1 MTRVK
6 ICGITRG
13 EDAELA
19 TTLGASAVGFV
30 FWPRSPRFVEPARA
44 RDIVRA
50 LPPFVTP
57 VGVFVDQP
65 AGHVKDVAAVVG
77 LGAVQLHGNEDVG
90 FCRAL
95 GRRVIKA
102 ASVERATALGGYW
115 PFEVTLLLDAVDA
128 ERRGGTGQTVDWPAA
143 AAIAARRRVI
153 LAGGLHPQNVG
164 DAIRQVRPFAV
175 DVSSGVESAPGVKDE
190 GRLRAFFAAVAAA
203 EGAAS

>member
-6 ICGITRG
+6 ICGITRA

-19 TTLGASAVGFV
+19 TLLGASAVGFV
-30 FWPRSPRFVEPARA
+30 FWPRSPRFIEPSRA
-44 RDIVRA
+44 RDIVRS

-65 AGHVKDVAAVVG
+65 VGHVKDVAAVVG

-90 FCRAL
+90 FCRAI

-102 ASVERATALGGYW
+102 ASVEQAIALAGFW
-115 PFEVTLLLDAVDA
+115 PAEITLLLDAIDA
-128 ERRGGTGQTVDWPAA
+128 DRRGGTGQKVDWASAA
-143 AAIAARRRVI
+143 SLAAGRRII
-153 LAGGLHPQNVG
+153 LAGGLGPENIG

-175 DVSSGVESAPGVKDE
+175 DVSSGVEATPGVKS
-190 GRLRAFFAAVAAA
+190 GARMRAFFAAVAAV
-203 EGAAS
+203 EGAGS

>member
-6 ICGITRG
+6 ICGITRA

-19 TTLGASAVGFV
+19 IALGASAVGFV
-30 FWPRSPRFVEPARA
+30 MWPRSPRFLEPARA
-44 RDIVRA
+44 RDIVRS

-90 FCRAL
+90 FCRAI

-102 ASVERATALGGYW
+102 ASVAQAIALAAFW
-115 PFEVTLLLDAVDA
+115 PPEVTLLLDAVDA
-128 ERRGGTGQTVDWPAA
+128 ERRGGSGQTVDWTAA
-143 AAIAARRRVI
+143 AGLAARRRII
-153 LAGGLHPQNVG
+153 LAGGLTPENVT
-164 DAIRQVRPFAV
+164 DAIRTVRPFAV

-190 GRLRAFFAAVAAA
+190 HRLRAFFAAVAAA
-203 EGAAS
+203 EGASR

>member
-6 ICGITRG
+6 ICGVTRA

-19 TTLGASAVGFV
+19 AALGASAVGFV
-30 FWPRSPRFVEPARA
+30 FWPRSPRFVEPSRA
-44 RDIVRA
+44 RDIVRL

-90 FCRAL
+90 YSRAI

-102 ASVERATALGGYW
+102 ASVAQALLRSDYW
-115 PFEVTLLLDAVDA
+115 PAEITLLLDALDP
-128 ERRGGTGQTVDWPAA
+128 ERRGGTGQTVDWAA
-143 AAIAARRRVI
+143 AATVAARRRVI
-153 LAGGLHPQNVG
+153 LAGGLRAENAVE
-164 DAIRQVRPFAV
+164 AIQAVKPFAI
-175 DVSSGVESAPGVKDE
+175 DVSSGVESAPGIKDE
-190 GRLRAFFAAVAAA
+190 GRLRALFAAVAEA
-203 EGAAS
+203 EGAAR

>member
-6 ICGITRG
+6 ICGITRA

-19 TTLGASAVGFV
+19 VSLGASALGFV
-30 FWPRSPRFVEPARA
+30 MWPRSPRFVEPARA

-65 AGHVKDVAAVVG
+65 AGHVKDVVAVVG

-90 FCRAL
+90 FCRAI
-95 GRRVIKA
+95 GRRAIKA
-102 ASVERATALGGYW
+102 ASVAQAAALTAFW
-115 PFEVTLLLDAVDA
+115 PAEVTLLLDAVDA
-128 ERRGGTGQTVDWPAA
+128 DRRGGTGQTVDWAA
-143 AAIAARRRVI
+143 AAALASQRRII
-153 LAGGLHPQNVG
+153 LAGGLTPENVAE
-164 DAIRQVRPFAV
+164 AIRTVRPFAV
-175 DVSSGVESAPGVKDE
+175 DVSSGVESAPGVKD
-190 GRLRAFFAAVAAA
+190 GQRLRAFFAAVAAA

>member
-30 FWPRSPRFVEPARA
+30 FWPRSPRFVEPSRA

-102 ASVERATALGGYW
+102 SSVEQATALAGYW

-128 ERRGGTGQTVDWPAA
+128 ERRGGTGQTVDWSGAA
-143 AAIAARRRVI
+143 ALAARRRVI
-153 LAGGLHPQNVG
+153 LAGGLHPENVG

-190 GRLRAFFAAVAAA
+190 SRLRAFFAAVAAA